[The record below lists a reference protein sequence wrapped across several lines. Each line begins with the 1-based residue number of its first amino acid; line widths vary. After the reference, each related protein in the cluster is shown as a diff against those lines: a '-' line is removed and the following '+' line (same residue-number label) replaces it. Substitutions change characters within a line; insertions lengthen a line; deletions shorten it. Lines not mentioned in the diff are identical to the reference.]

1 VGSIVTE
8 LERSSRLDDGVATL
22 VELAL
27 LVGAAATIGYWVVL
41 VTRLP
46 ALAWYPVTLGVLLP
60 AVAALRHRWRAPAPS
75 VTAGALAAVCLAAA
89 AVSVFTLSP
98 DADDLSYLHSAFVAA
113 AHPELPIPLYNTIPD
128 VEGLPALSPVHLL
141 TSVEFSVAMLAH
153 GLDVDALWATHYA
166 FSTLAAAFFPVP
178 YFLLMRR
185 FGLSPRLAVL
195 GAAGALAFLLLSE
208 NPSRDWGNFTILH
221 SWVGKC
227 LLIGVLLPI
236 TTLVSVDFMRKGG
249 RSELLLLCSA
259 MVAGLGCSGSG
270 AFLIPFVIY
279 PIVAASLVLAGG
291 QRGTMWRRGL
301 FSLAPLFAIALAA
314 LLPLAGLIPNNI
326 SNIEVWQN
334 GWPQDIPAA
343 LTLVLP
349 WPQLALLPL
358 IGAAGLLLAPDR
370 RLAAVVG
377 LAVAGM
383 AAAIVVPPVGL
394 LIMKLVQPGAFW
406 RLVLA
411 LPVPL
416 CFGLVVASVFDT
428 NEKPMASVV
437 RRSFVGLVVVTAFVA
452 IKVPAGN
459 YSHLSWPQSAKL
471 DPGTLPVADELARLA
486 PLGAVV
492 LSPESIAVSLGL
504 MRPDIRFISGRD
516 ADTLHIFL
524 NAHRTAEGQAR
535 VLAQRAVTSC
545 APIAPALAAVV
556 RLADFVV
563 PEPGCETTAL
573 AASLGPDFLAAGAP
587 AAVYFRARRQ

>member
-1 VGSIVTE
+1 VAE
-8 LERSSRLDDGVATL
+8 LERSSALDDGITTL

-27 LVGAAATIGYWVVL
+27 VVGAAATVGYWAVL

-46 ALAWYPVTLGVLLP
+46 ALAWYPITLGALLL
-60 AVAALRHRWRAPAPS
+60 AAAALRHRWRLPAPS
-75 VTAGALAAVCLAAA
+75 MTAGALAAVCLAAA
-89 AVSVFTLSP
+89 AVSVFTLIP

-113 AHPELPIPLYNTIPD
+113 AHPELPIPLYNTIPN

-141 TSVEFSVAMLAH
+141 TSVEFAVAMVAH

-166 FSTLAAAFFPVP
+166 FSTVAAAFFPLP
-178 YFLLMRR
+178 YYLLMRR

-195 GAAGALAFLLLSE
+195 GAAGTLAFLLLSQ

-227 LLIGVLLPI
+227 LLIGALLPV
-236 TTLVSVDFMRKGG
+236 TTLVSIDFMRKGG
-249 RSELLLLCSA
+249 RSELLLLCGA
-259 MVAGLGCSGSG
+259 MVAGLGCSSSG

-279 PIVAASLVLAGG
+279 PIVAASLVLAGN
-291 QRGTMWRRGL
+291 QRGPMLRRGL
-301 FSLAPLFAIALAA
+301 YSLAPLCVVGFAA

-334 GWPQDIPAA
+334 GWPQDLPAS

-370 RLAAVVG
+370 RLAALVG

-383 AAAIVVPPVGL
+383 AAAIVVPPFGP

-416 CFGLVVASVFDT
+416 CFGLLVASVFDT
-428 NEKPMASVV
+428 RERPTASVV
-437 RRSFVGLVVVTAFVA
+437 RRVFVGLAMVTVFAA
-452 IKVPAGN
+452 IKVPAGD
-459 YSHLSWPQSAKL
+459 YSHLSWPQAAKL
-471 DPGTLPVADELARLA
+471 DPSTLPVAEELAKAA
-486 PLGAVV
+486 PAGAVV
-492 LSPESIAVSLGL
+492 LSPESVAVSLGL
-504 MRPDIRFISGRD
+504 MRPDIRFISGRQM
-516 ADTLHIFL
+516 DTLHIFL
-524 NAHRTAEGQAR
+524 NAHRAAEGQAR
-535 VLAQRAVTSC
+535 VLAQRAVTAC
-545 APIAPALAAVV
+545 APIAGAFAALVASS
-556 RLADFVV
+556 DFVV
-563 PEPGCETTAL
+563 PEPQCDTSAL
-573 AASLGPDFLAAGAP
+573 AASLGPDFQAAGSP
-587 AAVYFRARRQ
+587 GAVYFRARRQ